1 MARQVI
7 EQTAPGGIVRSE
19 ADFTRVRDAVSG
31 VLVDQLF
38 ACVSL
43 VARILTKSRDV
54 ERGIKSQNSLA
65 LLGPL
70 NDIRTQ
76 LSGLLHPGFVSAAG
90 VDRLAH
96 FPRYLEGMLDRLKTL
111 GSEPGKD
118 RARMTE
124 YERMAKAF
132 EMRAARSPFRPMLP
146 PRSSR
151 CAGCSRSTA
160 SACSRSA
167 SAPRSRC
174 RRSAS

>member
-1 MARQVI
+1 M
-7 EQTAPGGIVRSE
+7 PDGIVRNE
-19 ADFTRVRDAVSG
+19 ADFARVRDAVSS
-31 VLVDQLF
+31 VLVDELF

-90 VDRLAH
+90 ADRLTQ

-111 GSEPGKD
+111 SSEPGKD

-132 EMRAARSPFRPMLP
+132 EDAGARSRSP
-146 PRSSR
+146 PTRHPHSSR
-151 CAGCSRSTA
+151 CAGC
-160 SACSRSA
+160 
-167 SAPRSRC
+167 
-174 RRSAS
+174 